1 MKPHELEHLWDTL
14 EYLSSQ
20 QPESAKERQRW
31 QEDFYDKAKAGHGDY
46 GIVQEPCV
54 IHLKE
59 SEYKRVAMWLAQEG
73 NDWQ

>member
-14 EYLSSQ
+14 EYLSNQ
-20 QPESAKERQRW
+20 QPKSAKNGRSRW

-54 IHLKE
+54 VHLR
-59 SEYKRVAMWLAQEG
+59 EYDIAAWLWQEG
-73 NDWQ
+73 SDWTN